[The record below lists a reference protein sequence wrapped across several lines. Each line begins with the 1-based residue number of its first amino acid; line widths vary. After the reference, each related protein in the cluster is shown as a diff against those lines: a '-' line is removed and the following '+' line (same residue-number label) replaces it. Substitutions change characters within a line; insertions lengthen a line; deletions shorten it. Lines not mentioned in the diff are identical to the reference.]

1 MKKQSNTPGHEAH
14 PQLSYYG
21 KALIVDHAWAD
32 ARNQKV
38 LLELD
43 GLLFSVP
50 LATARKEGGRQLDE
64 GDLLPVEDA
73 PTLTELWPLEGE
85 AIQTRFW
92 IILRETV
99 MSWRHINRE
108 AWEI

>member
-1 MKKQSNTPGHEAH
+1 MKKQNDILQSVY
-14 PQLSYYG
+14 PQLTYYG
-21 KALIVDHAWAD
+21 KTLVVDRAWAD

-38 LLELD
+38 ILELD
-43 GLLFSVP
+43 GFLFSVP

-64 GDLLPVEDA
+64 GDLLLVENASELGD
-73 PTLTELWPLEGE
+73 LWPLESE

-92 IILRETV
+92 IILRKTV